1 MAGHNKWNNIK
12 NRKGAQ
18 DQRRSKAFFDIAQ
31 MIRSAVKQGQN
42 PDAETNPALRLALEK
57 ARSVNMPKENIQRAI
72 DRAMGK
78 GSEGQQIH
86 EVVYE
91 GYGPHGA
98 GFLVVTATDN
108 VQRTGSTIR
117 FAFSRNG
124 GSLGG
129 PGSAAYLFSR
139 AGGSFQVQIP
149 LPVDETQGAEIQALY
164 DALIEDEDVEEV
176 YTNAQWPGS
185 EIGPDSNNSSQ
196 DGHHAT
202 T

>member
-18 DQRRSKAFFDIAQ
+18 DQRRSKAFFDVAQ
-31 MIRSAVKQGQN
+31 MVRSAVKQGQN

-57 ARSVNMPKENIQRAI
+57 ARAINMPKENIQRAI
-72 DRAMGK
+72 DRALGK

-86 EVVYE
+86 EVIYE

-98 GFLVVTATDN
+98 GFIVVTATDN
-108 VQRTGSTIR
+108 VQRTAGNIR
-117 FAFSRNG
+117 FAFTRNG

-129 PGSAAYLFSR
+129 PGSAAYLFTR
-139 AGGSFQVQIP
+139 TGWQYVVNIPMPLTDEQGSEVQS
-149 LPVDETQGAEIQALY
+149 LY
-164 DALIEDEDVEEV
+164 DALIEDDDVEEV
-176 YTNAQWPGS
+176 YTNAQWPGMA
-185 EIGPDSNNSSQ
+185 SQ
-196 DGHHAT
+196 ETEDGHHAT

>member
-18 DQRRSKAFFDIAQ
+18 DQRRSKAFFDVAQ
-31 MIRSAVKQGQN
+31 MVRSAVKHGQN
-42 PDAETNPALRLALEK
+42 PDPGTNPALRLALEK
-57 ARSVNMPKENIQRAI
+57 ARAINMPKENIQRAI
-72 DRAMGK
+72 DRALGK
-78 GSEGQQIH
+78 GSEGQQIQ

-98 GFLVVTATDN
+98 GFIVVAATDN
-108 VQRTGSTIR
+108 VQRTAGTIR
-117 FAFSRNG
+117 FAFSRHG

-139 AGGSFQVQIP
+139 GGGSYQVNIP
-149 LPVDETQGAEIQALY
+149 MPLSDEQGSEVQELFN
-164 DALIEDEDVEEV
+164 ALIEDDDVEEV
-176 YTNAQWPGS
+176 YTNAQWPS
-185 EIGPDSNNSSQ
+185 MAAEDTEDDQ
-196 DGHHAT
+196 HAT

>member
-18 DQRRSKAFFDIAQ
+18 DQRRSKAFFDVTQ
-31 MIRSAVKQGQN
+31 MVRSAVKQSQN
-42 PDAETNPALRLALEK
+42 PDPNTNPGLRLALEK
-57 ARSVNMPKENIQRAI
+57 ARAINLPKENIQRAI

-78 GSEGQQIH
+78 GSEGQQIQ
-86 EVVYE
+86 EVTYE
-91 GYGPHGA
+91 GYGPHGS
-98 GFLVVTATDN
+98 GFIVVAATDN
-108 VQRTGSTIR
+108 VQRTAGTIR

-139 AGGSFQVQIP
+139 TGATYVPQIP
-149 LPVDETQGAEIQALY
+149 MPLDAEQGSEVQTLI

-176 YTNAQWPGS
+176 YTNAEWPGKDTP
-185 EIGPDSNNSSQ
+185 EGD
-196 DGHHAT
+196 DAT